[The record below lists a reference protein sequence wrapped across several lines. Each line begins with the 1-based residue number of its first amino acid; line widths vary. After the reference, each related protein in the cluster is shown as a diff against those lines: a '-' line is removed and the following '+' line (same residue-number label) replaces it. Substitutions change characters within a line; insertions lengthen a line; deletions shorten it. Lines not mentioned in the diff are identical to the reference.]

1 VRVIT
6 DILGNP
12 LQEGVYVGRFG
23 RKAARFQIS
32 DDIESGGQLVRNLD
46 IENATTTR
54 LDEMPNAHLVSW
66 VPEGVEDDPNL
77 GRDHLAGDHGGAD
90 YVGANHYLVMLSRME
105 QTDSDL
111 AEFRKL
117 LNTFQ
122 SRVAEILGIG
132 LARDDEARLVNEFL
146 MGLTSPTVAIMRAQ
160 NLLAASH

>member
-66 VPEGVEDDPNL
+66 VPEGVEDDSNL
-77 GRDHLAGDHGGAD
+77 GRDVQADDHGGAD
-90 YVGANHYLVMLSRME
+90 YAGANHYLVMLARME
-105 QTDSDL
+105 QTNADL
-111 AEFRKL
+111 EPFRKL
-117 LNTFQ
+117 LNEYQ
-122 SRVAEILGIG
+122 DRVAEILGIG
-132 LARDDEARLVNEFL
+132 LAREEEARLVNEFL
-146 MGLTSPTVAIMRAQ
+146 MGVTCPTVAIMRAQ
-160 NLLAASH
+160 NLLAKP